1 MMPFS
6 RAGLDWRACSRHISH
21 ILSGQRTPS
30 SPYTTGR
37 TRGRERPRPQRGS
50 RHALRSTN
58 SRSTKDGWRRRRVT
72 ISGARSRIRRE
83 FSLVRCKPFT
93 PSSSEHSRATAR
105 STSLWRK
112 RPLPSRTPRRRS
124 RNPSDLRK
132 HALGAALALLALS
145 ALSAGAYVYSTAARP
160 PALDRSSLC
169 PADGPRSISVV
180 LLDSTDDIPAV
191 AKREVK
197 TVLVDMAE
205 TLSTYGL
212 LEL

>member
-6 RAGLDWRACSRHISH
+6 RAGLDGLACSWDISH
-21 ILSGQRTPS
+21 ILTGPPTPS
-30 SPYTTGR
+30 SPYTTR
-37 TRGRERPRPQRGS
+37 PTRGRERPRPRRGS
-50 RHALRSTN
+50 RCASPLTN
-58 SRSTKDGWRRRRVT
+58 SRSTKDGWRRRRAT
-72 ISGARSRIRRE
+72 ISGARSRIRRQ
-83 FSLVRCKPFT
+83 FSLARCKPFT
-93 PSSSEHSRATAR
+93 PNSRKHSRATAR

-112 RPLPSRTPRRRS
+112 RPLPSRTPRRRR

-180 LLDSTDDIPAV
+180 LLDSTDDIPEI

-197 TVLVDMAE
+197 
-205 TLSTYGL
+205 
-212 LEL
+212 